1 MNDNGC
7 YNRNNLINKT
17 FNVDEL
23 KKPAVSVGFFVFC
36 AQSVE
41 CRIYQIQKSVC
52 RQITFLNKM
61 FSKTKRNQ
69 KNVDFADAEERG
81 NELMKKE
88 LIYQHIDHT
97 LLKAVSSWEDIH
109 KLCEEAVAHGMASVC
124 IPPSYIK
131 RVHEV
136 YGDKLNI
143 CTVIGF
149 PLGYNTTEV
158 KRSEVEQAIAEGAKE
173 VDMVVNLGDVK
184 NGDFDRVTEEI
195 ATLKRAAGDK
205 ILKVI
210 IETCYLTEEEKIRLC
225 RCVADGGA
233 DYIKT
238 STGFG
243 TAGAKIEDIRLFKGN
258 LPKDKDVKMKAAGGV
273 RTREDLELFLEE
285 GCERIGTSSAIKIL
299 EDGENN
305 NGAY

>member
-69 KNVDFADAEERG
+69 KNVDSADAEERG

-243 TAGAKIEDIRLFKGN
+243 TAGAKIEDIRLFKEN

-285 GCERIGTSSAIKIL
+285 GWERIGTSSAIKIL